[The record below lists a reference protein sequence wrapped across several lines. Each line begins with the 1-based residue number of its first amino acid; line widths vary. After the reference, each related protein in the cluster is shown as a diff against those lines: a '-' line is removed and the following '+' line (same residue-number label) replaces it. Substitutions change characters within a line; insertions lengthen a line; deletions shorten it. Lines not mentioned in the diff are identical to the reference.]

1 MNSKFIIKIKN
12 MISVIKLAASKIDFK
27 VIFKAVVVIIAII
40 FGIRYLRK
48 FLKKQKSQAILNQ
61 LDKDIN
67 VSNLSYPL
75 SYYGLWAKDLYNA
88 MEGIGTDEQSIYD
101 IFKKLRSKDDILQI
115 ITAFG
120 VEDEETLS
128 QWIAS
133 ELSQTER
140 ATLNR
145 LLTDKNIN
153 YQF

>member
-1 MNSKFIIKIKN
+1 
-12 MISVIKLAASKIDFK
+12 MISVIKSAASKIDFK
-27 VIFKAVVVIIAII
+27 LIFKAVIVIIALV
-40 FGIRYLRK
+40 FGVKYLRK
-48 FLKKQKSQAILNQ
+48 FLKKQKSQAVLNE

-67 VSNLSYPL
+67 VSNLSFPL
-75 SYYGLWAKDLYNA
+75 SYYGLWAKDLYTA
-88 MEGIGTDEQSIYD
+88 MEGVGTDEQAIYD

-120 VEDEETLS
+120 VEDEETLT

-133 ELSQTER
+133 EFSQTER